1 MYISLNIKYLRQLK
15 NISQEHLAKE
25 IGSLRSSFS
34 QYESGKTE
42 PPLSICIKICTFFNI
57 DLDSFIKKD
66 LSLEN
71 IVIKNEK
78 IIEKDVLF
86 ISNNTNNVKMYDID
100 AFASIVTSNQMA
112 ETVVEEFYLP
122 NLVGSHVALRVKG
135 NSMEVTLFD
144 GDVIIAKECSS
155 LAEISHNGIYL
166 IVYDDTPIIKRIKIG
181 SDQVI
186 LHSDNILHAPIIA
199 EIDKF
204 KKVFRV
210 VRLLRLYK

>member
-1 MYISLNIKYLRQLK
+1 MYISLNIKYLRENK
-15 NISQEHLAKE
+15 KISQEALATA
-25 IGSLRSSFS
+25 INTTRTSIT
-34 QYESGKTE
+34 QYESGRNT
-42 PPLSICIKICTFFNI
+42 PPIDVLLKFCDFFDTDI
-57 DLDSFIKKD
+57 YSFIKKD
-66 LSLEN
+66 LSKQDSGILN
-71 IVIKNEK
+71 TNMPF
-78 IIEKDVLF
+78 L
-86 ISNNTNNVKMYDID
+86 NTNNVKMYDID

-112 ETVVEEFYLP
+112 ETVLEEFYLP